1 MKKYILISIVLL
13 SLTMLFGDS
22 AVKEGISI
30 EEAFSRGMNYFNG
43 NTVELDYREA
53 SEWFYLGAEYWDE
66 DSMLYY
72 ALSLLNM
79 NEDYFKEEA
88 FYWMSL
94 ALYFDAEDADDF
106 WNTLKYMIPWDVIN
120 EILQQVNEDLVEEGF
135 EKPDWSSWF

>member
-1 MKKYILISIVLL
+1 
-13 SLTMLFGDS
+13 
-22 AVKEGISI
+22 
-30 EEAFSRGMNYFNG
+30 
-43 NTVELDYREA
+43 
-53 SEWFYLGAEYWDE
+53 
-66 DSMLYY
+66 
-72 ALSLLNM
+72 M